1 MIKVAGLRSK
11 LAIGL
16 SSKVDGDPLA
26 MLLFRVTESLRALVQ
41 VYPKLPSNFF
51 ITLSIC
57 AKFNKGILTLTLKLI
72 YTSNIISL

>member
-41 VYPKLPSNFF
+41 VYPKLPSNF
-51 ITLSIC
+51 LSLYRYVLNSIK
-57 AKFNKGILTLTLKLI
+57 AF
-72 YTSNIISL
+72 